1 MSVARP
7 LTTPIA
13 RSETANRQRWLL
25 LATTVVG
32 HAVKHFFAAGL
43 FIILPE
49 LKAGLELSNAQVGV
63 LSTARNLAGG
73 LANVP
78 AGFLADRW
86 PERRAEILGLSI
98 AGIGVFAYLLGSS
111 GSYLAAVVS
120 AALLAAVISFWHPAA
135 IGAISQIF
143 VRRRGLAIAL
153 HGTGGSVGEALGPLV
168 TGLLLALFAW
178 TTLLRASLIPALLC
192 GLVVWLLI
200 RTVPETGASS
210 FGVRGYLAGVGRLLS
225 NRRLL
230 LVLLFAGGFAG
241 GQSVVQTFLPIFLR
255 ENIGVSPATVGFY
268 LALAQVVGIGSQPL
282 MGWLSDRWGRKAVL
296 VPALLTLGSAYAA
309 LAVAPIGAPFLA
321 VVALMGA
328 FMYSLMAI
336 FLAAAID
343 LVQGDVQATTVALVF
358 GIATAVSG
366 IAPGVAGIIA
376 DSAGTIATFLFAGGL
391 VLVVGMVAAFTQW
404 RRVPA

>member
-1 MSVARP
+1 
-7 LTTPIA
+7 
-13 RSETANRQRWLL
+13 
-25 LATTVVG
+25 
-32 HAVKHFFAAGL
+32 
-43 FIILPE
+43 
-49 LKAGLELSNAQVGV
+49 
-63 LSTARNLAGG
+63 
-73 LANVP
+73 
-78 AGFLADRW
+78 
-86 PERRAEILGLSI
+86 
-98 AGIGVFAYLLGSS
+98 
-111 GSYLAAVVS
+111 
-120 AALLAAVISFWHPAA
+120 
-135 IGAISQIF
+135 
-143 VRRRGLAIAL
+143 
-153 HGTGGSVGEALGPLV
+153 
-168 TGLLLALFAW
+168 
-178 TTLLRASLIPALLC
+178 
-192 GLVVWLLI
+192 
-200 RTVPETGASS
+200 
-210 FGVRGYLAGVGRLLS
+210 
-225 NRRLL
+225 
-230 LVLLFAGGFAG
+230 LFAGGFAG